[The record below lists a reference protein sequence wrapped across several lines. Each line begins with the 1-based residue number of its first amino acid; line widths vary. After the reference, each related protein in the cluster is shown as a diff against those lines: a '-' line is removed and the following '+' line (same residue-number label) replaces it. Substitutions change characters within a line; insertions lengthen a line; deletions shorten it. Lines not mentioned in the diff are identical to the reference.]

1 VWVSCVLCLL
11 CVCSWCQGKFVCLC
25 CVCVVY
31 VRVHVC
37 VLCKGKCVYVC
48 VLWVCFVCCLVYV
61 VLCVFVC
68 VCARARTL
76 TCNVFCVCMCVCVC
90 VYGSYGPA
98 GDGHLIVDYQELQL
112 THRQGGNDS
121 SDAHVYLVSSGG
133 DGQRDEK
140 EVDEKEVGGIPSYGA
155 IPKGQKE
162 PFLA

>member
-1 VWVSCVLCLL
+1 MQTCE
-11 CVCSWCQGKFVCLC
+11 
-25 CVCVVY
+25 Y
-31 VRVHVC
+31 T
-37 VLCKGKCVYVC
+37 
-48 VLWVCFVCCLVYV
+48 
-61 VLCVFVC
+61 VFVC
-68 VCARARTL
+68 VCVRARTL
-76 TCNVFCVCMCVCVC
+76 TCNVFCVCMYVCVC
-90 VYGSYGPA
+90 VYGSHGPA

>member
-1 VWVSCVLCLL
+1 MGV
-11 CVCSWCQGKFVCLC
+11 F
-25 CVCVVY
+25 
-31 VRVHVC
+31 
-37 VLCKGKCVYVC
+37 
-48 VLWVCFVCCLVYV
+48 LWVCFVCCV
-61 VLCVFVC
+61 VCVCVC
-68 VCARARTL
+68 VCARAHAD
-76 TCNVFCVCMCVCVC
+76 VQCVLCVYVCVCVC